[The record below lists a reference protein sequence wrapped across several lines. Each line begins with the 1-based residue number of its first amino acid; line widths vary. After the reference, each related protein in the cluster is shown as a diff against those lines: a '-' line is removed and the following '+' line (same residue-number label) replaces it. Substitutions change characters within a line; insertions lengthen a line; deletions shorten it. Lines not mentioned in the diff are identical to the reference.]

1 MKRFLRTLE
10 RISLAVEKPLARLVR
25 DPRFNPLYHTGTITV
40 FLLLII
46 LVTGVYL
53 TMFYQFGFTGS
64 YRAVANVQASLV
76 GRVIRALH
84 RYASDL
90 AVILALLHGWRTFFM
105 DRFRGPRW
113 LAWVTGSASP

>member
-10 RISLAVEKPLARLVR
+10 RISLAVERPLARLVR

-53 TMFYQFGFTGS
+53 TMFYQFGFAGS
-64 YRAVANVQASLV
+64 YRRSRTSRPASW
-76 GRVIRALH
+76 G
-84 RYASDL
+84 
-90 AVILALLHGWRTFFM
+90 G
-105 DRFRGPRW
+105 
-113 LAWVTGSASP
+113 